1 MIRIVANIIIPLEN
15 KGFMNLKEFHVVC
28 HLINISKNVQLP
40 QKLPLSLINFLG
52 RNNNDNISTNNNFQ
66 NIRFNNNNNNNFSN
80 NAGDF
85 NRTNSNSTT
94 FSKYI
99 NANPDILE
107 NNFNLNSRPISNIN
121 SKINS
126 FL

>member
-1 MIRIVANIIIPLEN
+1 M
-15 KGFMNLKEFHVVC
+15 
-28 HLINISKNVQLP
+28 
-40 QKLPLSLINFLG
+40 G
-52 RNNNDNISTNNNFQ
+52 RNNNDNINTNNNFQ
-66 NIRFNNNNNNNFSN
+66 NMRFNNNNNNNNFSN

-107 NNFNLNSRPISNIN
+107 NNFNLNSRPISNTTLQIK
-121 SKINS
+121 KIIS
-126 FL
+126 